1 MLAVLAIG
9 FVGTDI
15 TDNGGGVGES
25 GKASELL
32 NERFAPDPAAT
43 QPATHTR
50 RERLIFSNPSL
61 DANDPLFMETVASTI
76 QAIR

>member
-1 MLAVLAIG
+1 VLAVLAIG
-9 FVGTDI
+9 FVG